1 MACKCGS
8 KTAPQQT
15 AVNYRRATP
24 DGMRRG
30 GFNYEVVGDDYAAS
44 VMYGVGTLFTA
55 PTITNPE
62 SNQANTGYSPYV
74 PKAVPAV
81 RKDLPQV
88 IRQMP
93 PLYYDTPKFMGF
105 VGVNLV
111 SNNKPAP
118 LVYAPGYDGIM
129 PIQQQPK
136 IDKPYP
142 YLTGAH
148 K

>member
-1 MACKCGS
+1 MCKC
-8 KTAPQQT
+8 KPKPQQT
-15 AVNYRRATP
+15 TVDYRKPAP
-24 DGMRRG
+24 DHMRQG
-30 GFNYEVVGDDYAAS
+30 GFNYEVTGSDRAAA
-44 VMYGVGTLFTA
+44 VAYGVGTLVTA
-55 PTITNPE
+55 PTITNPQA
-62 SNQANTGYSPYV
+62 NQANTGLVPYV
-74 PKAVPAV
+74 PRAVPAV
-81 RKDLPQV
+81 RKDLPQLV
-88 IRQMP
+88 RQMP

-118 LVYAPGYDGIM
+118 LAYVPGYDGIM

-142 YLTGAH
+142 YLTGQR